1 VVESE
6 VRVCNIP
13 GIHARPAAEL
23 VKYAAQ
29 FNSEIFLEANGLT
42 INAKS
47 IMGVMMLAAV
57 TGTILKIRAVGPDE
71 KEAVDGVV
79 TLIASGFGEEME
91 DAPEGGSKATH

>member
-1 VVESE
+1 MFESE
-6 VRVCNIP
+6 VSVQNIP

-29 FNSEIFLEANGLT
+29 FSSEIFLEANGLT

-57 TGTILKIRAVGPDE
+57 TGTILTVRAVGPDE
-71 KEAVDGVV
+71 TQAVEGVV
-79 TLIASGFGEEME
+79 EMISSGFGEEME
-91 DAPEGGSKATH
+91 DAPEGGSKTTN